1 MKNFTFD
8 QQDQFGKKIESG
20 SRFPGPFLAHLNRGN
35 EKKINKL
42 DTVKLGASLS
52 CYEAEFFPPALATVW
67 ETAKQQT
74 YIRRK
79 IILIESNAKCCHL
92 ENLL

>member
-35 EKKINKL
+35 EKKN
-42 DTVKLGASLS
+42 
-52 CYEAEFFPPALATVW
+52 
-67 ETAKQQT
+67 
-74 YIRRK
+74 
-79 IILIESNAKCCHL
+79 
-92 ENLL
+92 